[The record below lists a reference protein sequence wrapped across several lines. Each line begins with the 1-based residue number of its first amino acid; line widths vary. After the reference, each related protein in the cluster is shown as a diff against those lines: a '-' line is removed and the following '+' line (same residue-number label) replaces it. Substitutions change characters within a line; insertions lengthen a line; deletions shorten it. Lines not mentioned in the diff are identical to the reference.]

1 MTYNIKID
9 LEFATMNNLTLVQVC
24 TLASFMTLPIWSES
38 KAINGKVWYQY
49 SEDKMAEDF
58 PLLFGVPKRCYKNI
72 TELAEMGFVELTKEN
87 KIKYV
92 RFTEKCCSWNR
103 EKVQKRTNSEEKSEN
118 GLNSVQNRTKNSPK
132 TDFTP
137 INYNIKDSNI
147 KTNKSA
153 DGTSQPDLFGETPS
167 GIPKGTREGLCLFE
181 NSRFHDFTIFE
192 KEFDKPEFAGIDIY
206 YYYQAISDWSASG
219 GKKKHDWIATARNWM
234 RSDMSKNQLHRIKSN
249 EVDPDMI
256 EYLHSM
262 QQ

>member
-1 MTYNIKID
+1 MKKFKTENYILIPG
-9 LEFATMNNLTLVQVC
+9 FA
-24 TLASFMTLPIWSES
+24 
-38 KAINGKVWYQY
+38 
-49 SEDKMAEDF
+49 
-58 PLLFGVPKRCYKNI
+58 I
-72 TELAEMGFVELTKEN
+72 TELKLSGNELICYSLIYGFTQDNETEFAGSLNYIASALNVTKRNAKGIIDRLVEKNLVIRKAIIEQG
-87 KIKYV
+87 V
-92 RFTEKCCSWNR
+92 RLCRYQIDYTPLMKQQHPRCQNDNTPVDETT
-103 EKVQKRTNSEEKSEN
+103 TNN
-118 GLNSVQNRTKNSPK
+118 TIDNPFDND
-132 TDFTP
+132 TD
-137 INYNIKDSNI
+137 NIPPQ
-147 KTNKSA
+147 T
-153 DGTSQPDLFGETPS
+153 DLFGE
-167 GIPKGTREGLCLFE
+167 IPAKKQKGEKEGPCLFA